1 MRGEAMRIAA
11 FLFVLLVAASGCVL
25 TAERGGTVSVRTP
38 DFFGLGEEL
47 SRQLVHNRKV
57 ELAGKK
63 RLIMTTFVDI
73 DDLGRTSRF
82 GRLLAEALATR
93 MFSSGFGVVELRRGR
108 DLLMKK
114 GTGELVLTR
123 NGSLMAQQC
132 EAEGVVVGTYGLA
145 PTTVIINVRLLD
157 AGSGEVLSVA
167 GIELQRTAQV
177 DGLLADPWPD
187 RIGRMSAYER

>member
-1 MRGEAMRIAA
+1 MRVAVVV
-11 FLFVLLVAASGCVL
+11 FLLMVAPGCVL
-25 TAERGGTVSVRTP
+25 TGGGRGGTVSVMTP

-47 SRQLVHNRKV
+47 SRQLVANRKV

-132 EAEGVVVGTYGLA
+132 EAEGVVVGTYGLT
-145 PTTVIINVRLLD
+145 PTTVIINARLLD

-177 DGLLADPWPD
+177 NGLLADPWPD